1 MTDQTKQNDQNRR
14 CKPTCTCMDCKCGP
28 NCRCGK

>member
-1 MTDQTKQNDQNRR
+1 MINFIDAKNS
-14 CKPTCTCMDCKCGP
+14 CKPTCTCKDCKCGQ

>member
-1 MTDQTKQNDQNRR
+1 MTDQTAKTEDQR
-14 CKPTCTCMDCKCGP
+14 CKPSCTCKDCKCGP

>member
-1 MTDQTKQNDQNRR
+1 MTKKTEQNDR
-14 CKPTCTCMDCKCGP
+14 CKPTCTCANCKCGP